1 MSQHK
6 VDMTQTIMVCF
17 CNITVSLHADQQ
29 IHQRGNRC
37 LGKWVTCGDVD
48 LLNLCWNAMDGCLK
62 QVFITKNDGCMPVI
76 GNAVLLPQP
85 GTDISCLD
93 ILCRGRDIGY
103 GLLSGEVVVDVVIV
117 IVQLV
122 GEVVEILGNVVTCLE
137 LFEVIVVV
145 VPIETGFT
153 LLLHP
158 TEERLL
164 NLLEHVEANKEI
176 GIVFEINIFA
186 FSYFTVECPFI
197 G

>member
-48 LLNLCWNAMDGCLK
+48 LLYFCGNAMNSRLK
-62 QVFITKNDGCMPVI
+62 QVLITKHDGRMPVI
-76 GNAVLLPQP
+76 GNAVLLSQP
-85 GTDISCLD
+85 GTDITCLD
-93 ILCRGRDIGY
+93 ILCRGRDIGN
-103 GLLSGEVVVDVVIV
+103 GLLSGEIVVDIVIV

-122 GEVVEILGNVVTCLE
+122 REVVDILGNVVTCLE
-137 LFEVIVVV
+137 LVEVIVVV
-145 VPIETGFT
+145 VPIEMGFT

-158 TEERLL
+158 SVPL
-164 NLLEHVEANKEI
+164 VEA
-176 GIVFEINIFA
+176 
-186 FSYFTVECPFI
+186 C
-197 G
+197 